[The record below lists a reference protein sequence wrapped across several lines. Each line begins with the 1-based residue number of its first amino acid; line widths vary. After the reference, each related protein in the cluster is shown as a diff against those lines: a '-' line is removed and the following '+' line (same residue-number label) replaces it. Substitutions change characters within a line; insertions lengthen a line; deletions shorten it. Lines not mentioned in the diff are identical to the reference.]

1 MFYPNGLYIWHPLH
15 HGYLKL
21 YQVLLYETKGHKVF
35 FHMLG
40 QDLWAFMVLDNKAC
54 DLHFLL
60 STLN

>member
-1 MFYPNGLYIWHPLH
+1 MFHSIGFIYMHPLH

-21 YQVLLYETKGHKVF
+21 YQVLLYDTKAQGYF
-35 FHMLG
+35 YMLG